1 MIGNMY
7 AGPVDA
13 VQTTTNHTFGAFIG
27 NQGSAP
33 EHAPDTTHDAAEDY
47 PSRCESPLLPMG
59 QSLSHQTGADRL
71 SQQLGQAGN
80 RQSQLSMARKDY
92 AIHDDEGDNGEE
104 HRGPDIA
111 DAKRSRA
118 RTHMNRPRM
127 TMPRAKS
134 YRIHAPGAASP
145 SHTSPVR
152 DLSSKL
158 KSACRKLNPKRLGK
172 SAQQGQHSDDGI
184 TDENHFATAHQL
196 SGASSNRRGD
206 RRAGTEQAYPA
217 GASPAK
223 L

>member
-1 MIGNMY
+1 MTGNMY

-13 VQTTTNHTFGAFIG
+13 VQATTSHTFGAFIG

-33 EHAPDTTHDAAEDY
+33 EHTPDTTHDAAEAY

-92 AIHDDEGDNGEE
+92 AIHDDEGDNGDE
-104 HRGPDIA
+104 HKGLDTA
-111 DAKRSRA
+111 DAKRNRA
-118 RTHMNRPRM
+118 RPHMNRPRM

-134 YRIHAPGAASP
+134 YRIHTPGT

-152 DLSSKL
+152 DLSSKF

-184 TDENHFATAHQL
+184 NDENHYTTTTQQR

-206 RRAGTEQAYPA
+206 HRAGTEQAHPA
-217 GASPAK
+217 GSSPAK
-223 L
+223 LS